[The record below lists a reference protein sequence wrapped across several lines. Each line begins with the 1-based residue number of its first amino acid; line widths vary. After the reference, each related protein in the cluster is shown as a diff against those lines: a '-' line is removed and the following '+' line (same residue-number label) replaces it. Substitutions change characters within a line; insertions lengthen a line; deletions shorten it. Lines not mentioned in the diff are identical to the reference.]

1 MFEKL
6 IDILKIFLEKYLY
19 RAFLSLVLSLLATP
33 YMCDIF
39 IFRDYSTTELKII
52 LFLLLFLLFS
62 GIFYIYEYIKKK
74 IEKWILE
81 KEEEDKYID
90 YYLKLIINLKPNDKE
105 ILSKFLENNNNPLTI
120 RESKYY
126 GKLVDIQ
133 GYNIYFADD
142 TKNWIIIL
150 KRYTKPLTCD
160 EDMSTEEKMQYMFG
174 EKCVDI
180 QLNSTFYYILLKLY
194 KKYGKSCLEWK

>member
-39 IFRDYSTTELKII
+39 IFRNYSMTELKVI

-62 GIFYIYEYIKKK
+62 GIFYIYKYIKKK
-74 IEKWILE
+74 IEKWILNKE
-81 KEEEDKYID
+81 KEDEYID
-90 YYLKLIINLKPNDKE
+90 YYLKLIINLRPNDKE

-120 RESKYY
+120 RESKYD

-133 GYNIYFADD
+133 GHNICFADD
-142 TKNWIIIL
+142 TKEWIIIL
-150 KRYTKPLTCD
+150 KQCTKPFICD
-160 EDMSTEEKMQYMFG
+160 ENTSREEKMQYMFG
-174 EKCVDI
+174 EKYVDI
-180 QLNSTFYYILLKLY
+180 RLHNDFYYILLKVC